1 MHPGRI
7 GSIIGFAKRM
17 RQKDKEKKYDKNGR
31 LIPKRRKSEEELM
44 KLQV

>member
-17 RQKDKEKKYDKNGR
+17 RQKQKDKKYGADGK
-31 LIPKRRKSEEELM
+31 LIPKRRKSEEELL
-44 KLQV
+44 KL